1 MAAVRDGVMY
11 VAGNGQNQ
19 PSVPLLR
26 PAPGHDGR
34 KVSALVENVHVK
46 GVLLKKIKL
55 KRTKN
60 YTELALSKGDFF
72 ICLFYFKIIKTENR
86 VIEKFSKRHIQS
98 TND

>member
-34 KVSALVENVHVK
+34 KVSALVETVHVK
-46 GVLLKKIKL
+46 GILLKKIKL
-55 KRTKN
+55 KRTK
-60 YTELALSKGDFF
+60 
-72 ICLFYFKIIKTENR
+72 
-86 VIEKFSKRHIQS
+86 KRS
-98 TND
+98 F

>member
-60 YTELALSKGDFF
+60 YTELALSKGDF
-72 ICLFYFKIIKTENR
+72 LFVYSISRLLKLKTG
-86 VIEKFSKRHIQS
+86 
-98 TND
+98 